1 VTTEWTAAADTLEQA
16 EASGATAEEAIA
28 DLEQQAPFVGQ
39 RVRALVT
46 SPVTWQ
52 AVNAISHV
60 VRTIV
65 SLAKLDE

>member
-28 DLEQQAPFVGQ
+28 DLEQHAPSVGQ